1 MAGGVL
7 CRTLVPHQVRGA
19 EEAKAKAWPPGH
31 GQHALA
37 QLVNMPE
44 YKEGAKHPPVLER
57 IQEGPEAAAPD
68 LQMYF

>member
-1 MAGGVL
+1 M
-7 CRTLVPHQVRGA
+7 H
-19 EEAKAKAWPPGH
+19 WP
-31 GQHALA
+31 